1 MADQRAL
8 ARRRPGDHVEWRR
21 GDYSVSTNPAL
32 LDREMIHRFLE
43 ASYWAAGIPRDVVE
57 RSIAGSLPFGLYR
70 EHERGQ
76 EQIGFARV
84 ITDGATFAWVADVFV
99 VGSRRGEGLGVW
111 LMECI
116 ASHPDL
122 QGLRRWMLATRD
134 AHELYR
140 KVGFGPP
147 ADPGRLMERVDPEVY
162 SRMPDGAGAD
172 VGASAPSSTGVS
184 PPQGRATII
193 EGSSTQGRRSAADDP
208 GTERAR

>member
-1 MADQRAL
+1 MADQSGL
-8 ARRRPGDHVEWRR
+8 SRRRQGDHVEWRR
-21 GDYSVSTNPAL
+21 GDYSVSTNPAQ
-32 LDREMIHRFLE
+32 LDVDLVHGFLT

-84 ITDGATFAWVADVFV
+84 ITDGATFAWIADVFV

-116 ASHPDL
+116 VSHPDL

-147 ADPGRLMERVDPEVY
+147 ADPGRMMERVDPEVY
-162 SRMPDGAGAD
+162 GRAVDTAGAD
-172 VGASAPSSTGVS
+172 AASASSGAPGS
-184 PPQGRATII
+184 PVTII
-193 EGSSTQGRRSAADDP
+193 DAGPAQAGRPSAEDP
-208 GTERAR
+208 GTDRAR

>member
-1 MADQRAL
+1 MADQMAL
-8 ARRRPGDHVEWRR
+8 SRRRPGDHLEWRR

-57 RSIAGSLPFGLYR
+57 GSIAGSLPFGLYR

-84 ITDGATFAWVADVFV
+84 ITDGATFAWIADVFV

-116 ASHPDL
+116 VSHPDL

-162 SRMPDGAGAD
+162 ARMAGAAGAGPGPRAPSNPPDGG
-172 VGASAPSSTGVS
+172 
-184 PPQGRATII
+184 ATII
-193 EGSSTQGRRSAADDP
+193 DGSSTQGGGRSSREEP
-208 GTERAR
+208 GTDRAR